1 MHDDEMS
8 VEFKRFLVMC
18 AGFCTVIGTL
28 VLSGTTGL
36 IDWLYAYHR
45 IVVPMPTGAFL
56 IGILAGSGFGIAGW
70 FLLRL
75 RFTTHM
81 LKAIVLAMVA
91 SYAVLVVTEYVQNAP
106 SDMGFFEYFDTSTQL
121 ASLSTTER
129 FADRS
134 ATPKALGINGY
145 GFRFLELFGL
155 TFGAMGALFIVPAT
169 LARAGQLP
177 R

>member
-18 AGFCTVIGTL
+18 AGFCTVVGTL
-28 VLSGTTGL
+28 VLTGTTGL

-70 FLLRL
+70 FLLCL
-75 RFTTHM
+75 RFTASM
-81 LKAIVLAMVA
+81 LKGIVVAMVV

-106 SDMGFFEYFDTSTQL
+106 SDMGFFEYFDASTQL
-121 ASLSTTER
+121 ASLSTTDH

-134 ATPKALGINGY
+134 AAPRALGINGY

-155 TFGAMGALFIVPAT
+155 TFGAMGALFLVPAIR
-169 LARAGQLP
+169 AQAGQLA